1 MDGGRKV
8 KQQITLEGSELR
20 AIVAKALKVPEK
32 MVVQLRYSI
41 AVEGMSAEDV
51 EKRLKE
57 FLTKGEQP

>member
-1 MDGGRKV
+1 M

>member
-1 MDGGRKV
+1 M

-41 AVEGMSAEDV
+41 AVEGMSAEEV
-51 EKRLKE
+51 EKRLDE

>member
-1 MDGGRKV
+1 M

-20 AIVAKALKVPEK
+20 AIVAKALKVPDK
-32 MVVQLRYSI
+32 QVVQLRYSI
-41 AVEGMSAEDV
+41 AVEGMSAEEV

>member
-1 MDGGRKV
+1 M

-41 AVEGMSAEDV
+41 AVEGMSAEEV